1 MPDVPRVV
9 LCGLRQH
16 VRHICRCTGSGSSGG
31 SGSGSSSSS
40 RAAAQQRQST
50 RAAAVALPPAA
61 AAREQQQQQHHSD
74 STHRSALANAGA
86 LALRWGNKTCF
97 FIPVPM
103 HLRVGL
109 GAVKISMRL
118 AYGSNLGKRVRGFV
132 SVGFHVPWHVPWTC
146 FTWHRSVP
154 GTCSGLEVAVC
165 GVDTKNGK
173 ERWVTVKK
181 EGPLWKTQRT

>member
-1 MPDVPRVV
+1 M
-9 LCGLRQH
+9 RQH

-109 GAVKISMRL
+109 GTVKISMRL
-118 AYGSNLGKRVRGFV
+118 AYGSNLGKRGGVLCQLGSMSLGMSPGHVLRGI
-132 SVGFHVPWHVPWTC
+132 G
-146 FTWHRSVP
+146 RSQAHAAALKWPYVE
-154 GTCSGLEVAVC
+154 LAQ
-165 GVDTKNGK
+165 
-173 ERWVTVKK
+173 RTVKK
-181 EGPLWKTQRT
+181 DG